1 MIWKNILPKSYP
13 PIICYDFRKISIT
26 KAKKAK

>member
-13 PIICYDFRKISIT
+13 PLISHNFRKISIT